1 MKIGACQL
9 AVTGDMEANLQ
20 QIREAVARAAQAGV
34 QMLFFPECAL
44 TGYPPRDIPHPGA
57 VDFEQAGRCYGEL
70 ERLARA
76 HRISIVVGTITQ
88 ADGRHYNAA
97 LLFTPEGRRTV
108 YRKRALWGWDAEHF
122 APGSD
127 PGVFEADGVKIGLRI
142 CYEIRF
148 PEYFRELYVENTDLN
163 VILFYDVSDRDDAD
177 RYDLIRA
184 HVRTRAV
191 ENVCYTLSV
200 NAAGPHQTAPTG
212 LYDPSGRPV
221 CELERNR
228 PGLLIH
234 DLHPWTPDFGQR
246 GRKEISDRLCRARKP

>member
-148 PEYFRELYVENTDLN
+148 PEYFRGISIALGNG
-163 VILFYDVSDRDDAD
+163 
-177 RYDLIRA
+177 
-184 HVRTRAV
+184 H
-191 ENVCYTLSV
+191 
-200 NAAGPHQTAPTG
+200 
-212 LYDPSGRPV
+212 GR
-221 CELERNR
+221 
-228 PGLLIH
+228 
-234 DLHPWTPDFGQR
+234 
-246 GRKEISDRLCRARKP
+246 